1 MLLHEVF
8 ATGVITAPSWKRW
21 LADDAVPG
29 IAPKLSRLR
38 DLGAQ
43 DVCLMAVFEQVAGI
57 AGIELAQDMTRLAG
71 QKIRA
76 GILTPVIAT
85 RGDLSI
91 SVDLFSIVERI
102 NRLLGAD

>member
-71 QKIRA
+71 QKIRC
-76 GILTPVIAT
+76 GLLSPVIAT
-85 RGDLSI
+85 LGDVTV
-91 SVDLFSIVERI
+91 SVDLVAIVDRV
-102 NRLLGAD
+102 NAAGVR

>member
-1 MLLHEVF
+1 MLKEVEKSG
-8 ATGVITAPSWKRW
+8 ALTALSWKNW
-21 LADDAVPG
+21 LAAGVVPG
-29 IAPKLSRLR
+29 IPQAINRRR
-38 DLGAQ
+38 DLSNQ
-43 DVCLMAVFEQVAGI
+43 DVATMSVFEQVAGV